1 MRKPLIAG
9 NWKMHN
15 TIAETIE
22 LLNGLKRELV
32 DCTEVDVLVCPAYTS
47 LSEASDVLT
56 DTGIFLGAQN
66 IYWQEKGAFT
76 GEISPAM
83 LVDAGCSYVIVGHSE
98 RRQYFNETNDTVN
111 KRIRAA
117 LKAALTPIV
126 CVGEILS
133 ERESG
138 KTLPVIETQ
147 LKEGLAGFEK
157 EDVLKMTIAYEPV
170 WAIGTGK
177 TATPLEA
184 QEVHK
189 FIREW
194 IKNNIGED
202 AALGIR
208 ILYGGS
214 VKSDNIKELMQQ
226 ADIDGGLVGGAS
238 LDAASFAGIVKNAL
252 V

>member
-47 LSEASDVLT
+47 LSEASDVLI